1 MKVDGCYLVT
11 IKKYTDVETWW
22 KKIAYFKSF
31 FLSLIYNIDLP
42 RTKKEARIFQRMGII
57 PTHVIQLKVSNEYG
71 KIIKKHI

>member
-1 MKVDGCYLVT
+1 MMKKNLHILKVSLF
-11 IKKYTDVETWW
+11 I
-22 KKIAYFKSF
+22 
-31 FLSLIYNIDLP
+31 LSLIYNIDLP